1 MAGVSVSPLPRVGDV
16 FAGRDVDGRM
26 LRISAHPER
35 GRVILSIWQADV
47 CRATVR
53 VALEDVPDLVQA
65 LTAAAVA
72 EATGV
77 LSRPV
82 GVAEE
87 RPA

>member
-1 MAGVSVSPLPRVGDV
+1 MAGVSVSPLPRFGDV

-35 GRVILSIWQADV
+35 GRVVLSIWQADV
-47 CRATVR
+47 CCATVR
-53 VALEDVPDLVQA
+53 VALEDVGDLVQA
-65 LTAAAVA
+65 LTAAVA
-72 EATGV
+72 EATGGR
-77 LSRPV
+77 SRPA